1 MPWGTE
7 EPDTTWLATLSETG
21 RQAAY
26 FAEEII
32 YGTKYDTEIKM
43 KVRWN
48 QTILEL
54 LEHEKIS
61 EIWSTISSEGATG
74 PGAKEEEVLQQ
85 DGQPDEVDMSLDAL
99 SEALQQKGYDELDN
113 KEKLTKNIDA
123 DQLVTFQHRAVSTVN
138 SMLVTVDGSKS
149 VPELYEAFKSL
160 PLAKV
165 KGQSN
170 GSFLVW
176 YDVQSSGEQLKD
188 GRRSMT
194 PFRKEHMEKVVFA
207 LIAARGEEADVTDWN
222 DKDVASK
229 LPEPDRCDVHLGLSI

>member
-1 MPWGTE
+1 
-7 EPDTTWLATLSETG
+7 
-21 RQAAY
+21 
-26 FAEEII
+26 
-32 YGTKYDTEIKM
+32 M

-99 SEALQQKGYDELDN
+99 SEALQQKGYDEL
-113 KEKLTKNIDA
+113 
-123 DQLVTFQHRAVSTVN
+123 VTFQHRAVSTVN

-188 GRRSMT
+188 GRRSS
-194 PFRKEHMEKVVFA
+194 V
-207 LIAARGEEADVTDWN
+207 
-222 DKDVASK
+222 
-229 LPEPDRCDVHLGLSI
+229 